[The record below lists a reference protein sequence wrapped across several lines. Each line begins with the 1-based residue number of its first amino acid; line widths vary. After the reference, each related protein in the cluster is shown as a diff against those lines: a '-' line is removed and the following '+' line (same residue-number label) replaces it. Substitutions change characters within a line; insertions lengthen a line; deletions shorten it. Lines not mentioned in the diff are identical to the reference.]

1 MTLRRRIIAALGLA
15 LIAWL
20 GVSTIGSPV
29 VIGAVY
35 PIGGS
40 QGAGGTEEYRGV
52 GLAAAYANRR
62 GGVHGH
68 PIRLRLEDAESWDA
82 APGAVERL
90 ASGGATVVVGSY
102 GSTISR
108 PAAETA
114 SRLGLVFWETGAV
127 CQLSMEATAGGHVYR
142 VAPTGAALGRA
153 AAAFVRDQLAPRL
166 RRAQPLRYA
175 VAYVDD
181 VYGRAVGGGAIAEIR
196 ASRLPM
202 AATFPYT
209 LRRLDYDALAANI
222 ARARPDVLMVAAYLE
237 DGVALRRSLVRA
249 RVPLVA
255 SIGTSSSYCMPAF
268 GQMLGRQAVGLFASD
283 KPDGDDLQPDRLL
296 PGAAGEL
303 RWATAEYRRR
313 YGEPMT
319 APALAGSA
327 GGLALFEHV
336 LPRSHGFSAE
346 AVARAARTVHLPE
359 GALPNGSGL
368 AFAPPGTPDA
378 GTNLKAASV
387 IWEWMPCSA
396 TSCLTRVVVW
406 PPAFAT
412 HPIVFP

>member
-1 MTLRRRIIAALGLA
+1 
-15 LIAWL
+15 
-20 GVSTIGSPV
+20 
-29 VIGAVY
+29 
-35 PIGGS
+35 
-40 QGAGGTEEYRGV
+40 
-52 GLAAAYANRR
+52 
-62 GGVHGH
+62 
-68 PIRLRLEDAESWDA
+68 
-82 APGAVERL
+82 
-90 ASGGATVVVGSY
+90 
-102 GSTISR
+102 
-108 PAAETA
+108 
-114 SRLGLVFWETGAV
+114 
-127 CQLSMEATAGGHVYR
+127 AGGHVYR

-166 RRAQPLRYA
+166 RRTQPLRYA

-181 VYGRAVGGGAIAEIR
+181 VYGRSVGGGAIAEIR

-268 GQMLGRQAVGLFASD
+268 GQMLGRQAVGVFASD
-283 KPDGDDLQPDRLL
+283 KPDGDNLQPDRLL
-296 PGAAGEL
+296 PGAAREL

-319 APALAGSA
+319 APALAGFA

-336 LPRSHGFSAE
+336 LPRAHGFSAE
-346 AVARAARTVHLPE
+346 AVAQAARAVRLPE
-359 GALPNGSGL
+359 GALPNGGGRGRIPFRSGAGPHPL
-368 AFAPPGTPDA
+368 RRRCSAPTLPVGTASGRPCRRQPGAGGWDGDGLGRRHRLDPGIRHDGRWAGDRQRRRPRHTGRTRRGLRGGEDYSRGSREHRPAAPGTPLRRQRVPDR
-378 GTNLKAASV
+378 GHL
-387 IWEWMPCSA
+387 
-396 TSCLTRVVVW
+396 RVVGQ
-406 PPAFAT
+406 
-412 HPIVFP
+412 